1 MTYLELAPAI
11 TAMRSRPEEFEFSND
26 TLHHL
31 RSRHRFKFISDDEV
45 EIHAACDCAT
55 LRASPEQARA
65 FHQAYR
71 AWHAAPWR
79 PPGIKPPPAAP
90 FAPPPPPPPAQPR
103 AFHQAYRAWH
113 AAYWRPLEINRQ
125 FAAHFDRPP
134 LWQRLAIRLLRRLLS
149 RPPSAKPRAAPA
161 G

>member
-11 TAMRSRPEEFEFSND
+11 TAMRSHPEEFEFSND

-71 AWHAAPWR
+71 AWHAA
-79 PPGIKPPPAAP
+79 
-90 FAPPPPPPPAQPR
+90 
-103 AFHQAYRAWH
+103 
-113 AAYWRPLEINRQ
+113 YWRPLEINRQ

-149 RPPSAKPRAAPA
+149 RPPSAKPRAVPA
-161 G
+161 GLPLQPAG